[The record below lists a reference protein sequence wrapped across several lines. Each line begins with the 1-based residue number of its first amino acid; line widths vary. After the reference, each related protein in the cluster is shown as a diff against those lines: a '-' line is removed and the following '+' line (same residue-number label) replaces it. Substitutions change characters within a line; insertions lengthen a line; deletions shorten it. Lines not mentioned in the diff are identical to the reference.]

1 MRVPSIALAAAIVAG
16 AALPAPALAR
26 DTAQPPQASLDD
38 TGRLTL
44 DFRVD
49 RFVVRDGRLA
59 ARGTAVAQLA
69 GPGSATRTVRERV
82 TAPARIAQ
90 AARRRCSLITL
101 SLAPLPTSP

>member
-16 AALPAPALAR
+16 AALPAPALAQ

-49 RFVVRDGRLA
+49 RFVVRDGRFASASPRLPALPRRAGNA
-59 ARGTAVAQLA
+59 AR
-69 GPGSATRTVRERV
+69 
-82 TAPARIAQ
+82 
-90 AARRRCSLITL
+90 
-101 SLAPLPTSP
+101 